1 MLIDYLEEAAALL
14 SEKKDSYHKLNRQY
28 KKFYSKDLREE
39 MDLLKAEINKKNRE
53 VNEKLYDN
61 LHELESI
68 KNYFPDLYNVF
79 LDDPNIGSLI
89 KKKTWLLE
97 RKEEK
102 KQKAEVKI
110 IEIKEKRAQ
119 LRDAVSFIKKW
130 PRETIDAK
138 SLIATWSA
146 LKNEIKGEMDKDD
159 VLIKIKDLD
168 KLLKR
173 EGWLVLINESM
184 VDQPLNSFSQKIKE
198 LKYDEVEKT
207 RGIEEA
213 KGKGSVKEY
222 AALKEYR
229 TSQKKRKRMERIIRH
244 LLLASSSFLE
254 KLKKRKK
261 GNIPNDIEAIA
272 NSIKIKKINEK
283 VWLKEMRKKLE
294 T

>member
-14 SEKKDSYHKLNRQY
+14 SEKKESYHKLNRQY

-39 MDLLKAEINKKNRE
+39 MEILKAEINKKNRE

-68 KNYFPDLYNVF
+68 KNYFSDLYNVF

-110 IEIKEKRAQ
+110 NEIKEKRAQ
-119 LRDAVSFIKKW
+119 LRDAASFIKKW

-138 SLIATWSA
+138 SLTATWSA
-146 LKNEIKGEMDKDD
+146 LKNKIKGEMDKED
-159 VLIKIKDLD
+159 VLLKIKDLD

-173 EGWLVLINESM
+173 EGWLILINESM
-184 VDQPLNSFSQKIKE
+184 VDQPLNSFSEKIKE
-198 LKYDEVEKT
+198 LKYDELEKS
-207 RGIEEA
+207 RGIEKA

-229 TSQKKRKRMERIIRH
+229 TAQKKTKRMERIIRH

-261 GNIPNDIEAIA
+261 GKIPNDIEAIA
-272 NSIKIKKINEK
+272 GSIKIKKINEK

-294 T
+294 I